1 MLWNPTANR
10 SRIQRMIP
18 QPPPSLIMSQ
28 LLPDSLFSLMN
39 LPTVRLRKNAD
50 RRLKAGHLWIYSN
63 EVDTTVTPLTSLIAG
78 QQAIVES
85 DSGKPMGIAYFNP
98 NSLICGRLISRDTK
112 HHLTASLLVHRLKI
126 ALSLRERFF
135 DQPCYRLVYGDSDN
149 LPGLVVDRFHD
160 YLVVQIT
167 TVGMELLREEIVEA
181 LVKVFKPTGILLR
194 NNGSARTLEQLPEYI
209 EVAYGEVPDELPL
222 VENDTQFLAPV
233 RDGQKT
239 GWFYDHRPARALVNS
254 IAKGQRVLDVF
265 SYIGGWGLQA
275 ARHGA
280 SEVFCVDSS
289 VLALDYVHK
298 NAELNGVG
306 DKVATMEGDAFAAL
320 KELHSAQERFDIVIV
335 DPPAFIKRKKD
346 VRNGEQAYR
355 RINEIAM
362 RLLNQN
368 GILVSGSC
376 SMHLG
381 RDSLVD
387 ILRASARHIDREIQL
402 FGECH
407 QGPDH
412 PIHPAIPETAYIK
425 ALFGRVLRV

>member
-1 MLWNPTANR
+1 
-10 SRIQRMIP
+10 
-18 QPPPSLIMSQ
+18 
-28 LLPDSLFSLMN
+28 MN
-39 LPTVRLRKNAD
+39 LPSVRLRKNAD

-63 EVDTTVTPLTSLIAG
+63 EVETSVTPLTSLTPG
-78 QQAIVES
+78 QQVIIES
-85 DSGKPMGIAYFNP
+85 DAGKALGIAYMNP
-98 NSLICGRLISRDTK
+98 NSLICGRLINRDVK
-112 HHLTASLLVHRLKI
+112 HPLNASLLVHRLKI

-135 DQPCYRLVYGDSDN
+135 AEPCYRLVYGDSDN

-160 YLVVQIT
+160 YLVVQMT
-167 TVGMELLREEIVEA
+167 TIGMELLRDEIIDA

-194 NNGSARTLEQLPEYI
+194 NNGGARALEGLPEYV

-222 VENDTQFLAPV
+222 IENDTQFLAPV

-239 GWFYDHRPARALVNS
+239 GWFYDHRPARAMVNS
-254 IAKGQRVLDVF
+254 LAKGQRVLDVF
-265 SYIGGWGLQA
+265 SYVGGWGVQA

-280 SEVFCVDSS
+280 SEVFCIDSS
-289 VLALDYVHK
+289 ALALDYVHK
-298 NAELNGVG
+298 NAALNGVE

-320 KELHSAQERFDIVIV
+320 KELHTAQERFDIVIV

-346 VRNGEQAYR
+346 IRNGEQAYR
-355 RINEIAM
+355 RINEMAM
-362 RLLNQN
+362 RLLGQN

-376 SMHLG
+376 SMHLQ

-387 ILRASARHIDREIQL
+387 IMRASARHIDREIQL
-402 FGECH
+402 FAECH

>member
-1 MLWNPTANR
+1 
-10 SRIQRMIP
+10 
-18 QPPPSLIMSQ
+18 
-28 LLPDSLFSLMN
+28 MN
-39 LPTVRLRKNAD
+39 LPSVRLRKNAD

-63 EVDTTVTPLTSLIAG
+63 EVETSVTPLTSLTPG
-78 QQAIVES
+78 QQVIIES
-85 DSGKPMGIAYFNP
+85 DAGKALGIAYMNP
-98 NSLICGRLISRDTK
+98 NSLICGRLINRDVK
-112 HHLTASLLVHRLKI
+112 HPLNASLLVHRLKI

-135 DQPCYRLVYGDSDN
+135 AEPCYRLVYGDSDN

-160 YLVVQIT
+160 YLVVQMT
-167 TVGMELLREEIVEA
+167 TIGMELLRDEIIDA

-194 NNGSARTLEQLPEYI
+194 NNGGARALEGLPEYV

-222 VENDTQFLAPV
+222 IENDTQFLAPV

-239 GWFYDHRPARALVNS
+239 GWFYDHRPARAMVNS
-254 IAKGQRVLDVF
+254 LAKGQRVLDVF
-265 SYIGGWGLQA
+265 SYVGGWGVQA

-289 VLALDYVHK
+289 ALALDYVHK
-298 NAELNGVG
+298 NAALNGVE

-320 KELHSAQERFDIVIV
+320 KELHTAQERFDIVIV

-346 VRNGEQAYR
+346 IRNGEQAYR
-355 RINEIAM
+355 RINEMAM
-362 RLLNQN
+362 RLLGQN

-376 SMHLG
+376 SMHLQ

-387 ILRASARHIDREIQL
+387 IMRASARHIDREIQL
-402 FGECH
+402 FAECH

>member
-1 MLWNPTANR
+1 
-10 SRIQRMIP
+10 
-18 QPPPSLIMSQ
+18 
-28 LLPDSLFSLMN
+28 MN
-39 LPTVRLRKNAD
+39 LPSVRLRKNAD

-63 EVDTTVTPLTSLIAG
+63 EVETSVTPLTSIVPG
-78 QQAIVES
+78 QQVIIES
-85 DSGKPMGIAYFNP
+85 DAGKALGIAYMNP
-98 NSLICGRLISRDTK
+98 NSLICGRLISRDIK
-112 HHLTASLLVHRLKI
+112 HPMTASLLVHRLKI

-135 DQPCYRLVYGDSDN
+135 AEPCYRAVYGDSDN

-160 YLVVQIT
+160 YLVVQMS
-167 TVGMELLREEIVEA
+167 TVGMELLRDEIVDA

-194 NNGSARTLEQLPEYI
+194 NNGGARALEGLPEYV

-222 VENDTQFLAPV
+222 IENDTQFLAPV

-239 GWFYDHRPARALVNS
+239 GWFYDHRPARAMVNS
-254 IAKGQRVLDVF
+254 LAKGQRVLDVF
-265 SYIGGWGLQA
+265 SYVGGWGVQA

-289 VLALDYVHK
+289 ALALDYVHK
-298 NAELNGVG
+298 NAALNGVE

-320 KELHSAQERFDIVIV
+320 KELHNAQERFDIVIV

-346 VRNGEQAYR
+346 IRNGEQAYR
-355 RINEIAM
+355 RINEMAM
-362 RLLNQN
+362 RLLGQN

-376 SMHLG
+376 SMHLQ

-387 ILRASARHIDREIQL
+387 IMRASARHIDREIQL
-402 FGECH
+402 FAECH